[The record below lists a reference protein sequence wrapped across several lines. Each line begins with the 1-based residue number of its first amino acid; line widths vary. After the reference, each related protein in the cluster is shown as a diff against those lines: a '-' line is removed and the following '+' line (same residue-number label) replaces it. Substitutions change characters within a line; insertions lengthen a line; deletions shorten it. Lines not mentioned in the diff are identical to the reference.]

1 MNKPDVTL
9 VAGDVARIEA
19 LMEKIKLDPEQ
30 QDALEE
36 ELSRATIIRTAD
48 TPEGLVIMGSSVTFE
63 FVDSGEQKAR
73 TLCYPQEL
81 ADYEDSISI
90 FAPVGSA
97 LIGLKEGD
105 EIEWPLTKGSQKI
118 RIVKVK
124 QKKRI

>member
-19 LMEKIKLDPEQ
+19 LMEKIKLDPAQ
-30 QDALEE
+30 QDALED

-48 TPEGLVIMGSSVTFE
+48 APPGLVTMGSAVTFE
-63 FVDSGEQKAR
+63 FVDSGDQKTR
-73 TLCYPQEL
+73 TLCYPEEL
-81 ADYEDSISI
+81 DSYDDSISI

-105 EIEWPLTKGSQKI
+105 EIEWPMAKGAKTI
-118 RIVKVK
+118 RIVKVT
-124 QKKRI
+124 QKEGR